1 MYTFFIYKITIVLGT
16 EDEQISYCF
25 TIYDLNGD
33 GYISRY
39 GTTSK
44 YISYTLKR
52 RFYVPGVSRELEYE
66 RQNIRVIE
74 IYLSN
79 RTLRNTVD

>member
-1 MYTFFIYKITIVLGT
+1 VLGT

-39 GTTSK
+39 GTIYK
-44 YISYTLKR
+44 CISYTLR
-52 RFYVPGVSRELEYE
+52 MRFYVLTVSRELNEHE
-66 RQNIRVIE
+66 RRVIGKN
-74 IYLSN
+74 YL
-79 RTLRNTVD
+79 TEY